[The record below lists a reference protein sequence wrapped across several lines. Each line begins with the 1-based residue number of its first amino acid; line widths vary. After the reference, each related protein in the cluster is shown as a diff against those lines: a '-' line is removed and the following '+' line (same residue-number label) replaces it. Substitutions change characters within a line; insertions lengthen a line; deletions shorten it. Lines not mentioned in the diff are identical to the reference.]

1 MLVAAQLSI
10 ERLRKKQNTRHPWHS
25 MLRNATK
32 KYRDL
37 KLKDCQG
44 RTDQEVRENLL
55 NSKDC
60 EKQLD
65 DLTISK
71 ETFEQDVIGVH
82 VNEHTKNTFE
92 AELHEAI
99 DMGTN
104 KNTAE
109 IKLDNDSKKPTV
121 KIIAL
126 ILIAAQKNKRRKSRH
141 W

>member
-1 MLVAAQLSI
+1 
-10 ERLRKKQNTRHPWHS
+10 

-55 NSKDC
+55 NSEDC

-71 ETFEQDVIGVH
+71 EAFEQDVIGVH
-82 VNEHTKNTFE
+82 D
-92 AELHEAI
+92 AEFHEAI

-104 KNTAE
+104 KNTVE

>member
-1 MLVAAQLSI
+1 
-10 ERLRKKQNTRHPWHS
+10 

-71 ETFEQDVIGVH
+71 EAFEQDVIGVH
-82 VNEHTKNTFE
+82 VDEHTKNTFE
-92 AELHEAI
+92 AELYEAI

-109 IKLDNDSKKPTV
+109 IKLDNDAKKPTV

>member
-1 MLVAAQLSI
+1 
-10 ERLRKKQNTRHPWHS
+10 

-55 NSKDC
+55 NSEDC

-65 DLTISK
+65 DLTMSK

-82 VNEHTKNTFE
+82 D

-109 IKLDNDSKKPTV
+109 IKLDNDAKKPTV

-126 ILIAAQKNKRRKSRH
+126 ILIAAQNFKNY
-141 W
+141 